1 MVSLLEVR
9 EVSKSFEGFQALTD
23 VSLSV
28 EEGSIH
34 ALVGPNGSGKS
45 TLFNVITGRCTA
57 DKGRVVFAG
66 RDISRTPT
74 HRIIH
79 HGIGVSFQR
88 AVPFPSMTVLE
99 NVTLAVLA
107 LNGGTRS
114 FARPLLSCGDAA
126 RRAEEIISWVALE
139 KLKHQVTAALP
150 QGDLKRVDIAIAL
163 ASKPRLLLLDEP
175 LAGLSRAER
184 AQMVKFIR
192 ELLRSLGTTLL
203 FTEHDTYAVLQLA
216 ERIMVLHRGKVLAEG
231 TPGEI
236 RQHSEVQEVFLGR
249 EA

>member
-1 MVSLLEVR
+1 MPLLEVHR
-9 EVSKSFEGFQALTD
+9 VSKSFEGFRALSE

-28 EEGSIH
+28 EEGSLY
-34 ALVGPNGSGKS
+34 ALMGPNGAGKT
-45 TLFNVITGRCTA
+45 TLFNVITGRYALDT
-57 DKGRVVFAG
+57 GRVLFAG
-66 RDISRTPT
+66 QDISHTPT

-79 HGIGVSFQR
+79 CGIGVSFQR
-88 AVPFPSMTVLE
+88 AIPFPSMTVLE

-107 LNGGTRS
+107 LNNQTRD
-114 FARPLLSCGDAA
+114 FARPLLSYGQAA
-126 RRAEEIISWVALE
+126 KRAEEIISWVGLE
-139 KLKHQVTAALP
+139 GRKRQVTSALP

-184 AQMVKFIR
+184 AQMVGFVR

-203 FTEHDTYAVLQLA
+203 FTEHDTEAVLQLA
-216 ERIMVLHRGKVLAEG
+216 ERIMVLHRGAVLAEG
-231 TPGEI
+231 TPAEI
-236 RQHSEVQEVFLGR
+236 RNHPQVQEAFLGR